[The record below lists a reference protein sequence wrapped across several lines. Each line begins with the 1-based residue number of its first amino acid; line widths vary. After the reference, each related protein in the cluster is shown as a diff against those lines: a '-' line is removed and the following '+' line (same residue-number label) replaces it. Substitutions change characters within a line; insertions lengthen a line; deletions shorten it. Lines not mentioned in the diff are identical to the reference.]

1 MPISR
6 STTGLCGYSD
16 RLLLPY
22 VDVMFV
28 EDLLRH
34 FVYFQQLYTIREIR
48 RGSQSEGLTV
58 F

>member
-1 MPISR
+1 M
-6 STTGLCGYSD
+6 CGYSD
-16 RLLLPY
+16 RLLLPC